1 MGVQPIHVSREA
13 GMQIFQ
19 SYGHL
24 GRRLEITV
32 LNFFFLG
39 LFVKVALKLY
49 NGYHF
54 NLVKSK
60 PGARGEMMPS

>member
-1 MGVQPIHVSREA
+1 MHMSREA

-19 SYGHL
+19 SWRHL
-24 GRRLEITV
+24 GRLEITI
-32 LNFFFLG
+32 LNFLFLS
-39 LFVKVALKLY
+39 LFLKVALKVL
-49 NGYHF
+49 NEYHF